1 MVERLRRL
9 HDVGKVRGRSAVV
22 RSRTSEAGKR
32 QFGMCV
38 VAVHGVSVVLGRR
51 GSVWVRVVH
60 GVRSSRVLLERRV
73 VARRLP
79 PVLVLLL
86 VLLVLRRRW
95 LVLPFD
101 KHTTLGGESHRVD
114 GMLRRDER
122 RRFPIEGHVALF

>member
-9 HDVGKVRGRSAVV
+9 HDVGKVRRRSAVV
-22 RSRTSEAGKR
+22 RSRTGEAGKR
-32 QFGMCV
+32 QFGRCV
-38 VAVHGVSVVLGRR
+38 VAVHGVTVVLGRR
-51 GSVWVRVVH
+51 GDVCVRVVH

-86 VLLVLRRRW
+86 VLMLRRWW
-95 LVLPFD
+95 LILPFD
-101 KHTTLGGESHRVD
+101 KHATLGGESHRVD

-122 RRFPIEGHVALF
+122 RRSPIEGHVTLF